1 MSILKRALVPLV
13 LVALVVAFAITMFF
27 GGDHTKT
34 LTAHFPRT
42 ISIYE
47 GSEVKV
53 LGVAVGQVDTV
64 TPSGTDVVVTMSY
77 DADVDVPADAKAVIV
92 APSIVGDRYVQLT
105 PVYKSGPR
113 LKDGATLEGQD
124 TGVPLE
130 LDQIYSSLDRLN
142 VALGPEGANKN
153 GALADLLDVTA
164 QNFGGQGA
172 ALHQTI
178 QDFSSLSQTLDD
190 NKEELF
196 GSARELEGFINT
208 LATNDKT
215 VRQFNQS
222 LSDVSDLLSGEK
234 EELAAALHNLSVGLG
249 EVATF
254 VKDNRQILGQNIEH
268 INRVAKVLVKQ
279 RDALDET
286 LTDAPV
292 ALNNLALTYNP
303 QAGTL
308 DTNANLGELVNQV
321 TGNPAEFVCAI
332 LSQADKSGQLCN
344 VTNTLLKRAAPF
356 GEAGSPL
363 GTGTS
368 YGQHFDLSLGGLVQV
383 TDDEGSRQ

>member
-1 MSILKRALVPLV
+1 MSLVKRLILPLV
-13 LVALVVAFAITMFF
+13 VLALVVVAGFTLFSS
-27 GGDHTKT
+27 DDSKT

-53 LGVAVGQVDTV
+53 LGVAIGTVDTV
-64 TPSGTDVVVTMSY
+64 TPSGTDVVVKMHY
-77 DADVDVPADAKAVIV
+77 DASINLPKDAKAVIV
-92 APSIVGDRYVQLT
+92 APSIVGDRYVQIT
-105 PVYKSGPR
+105 PVYEDGAK
-113 LKDGATLEGQD
+113 LADGATLQAED
-124 TGVPLE
+124 TSVPLE
-130 LDQIYSSLDRLN
+130 LDQIYSSLDELN
-142 VALGPEGANKN
+142 VALGPNGANEK
-153 GALADLLDVTA
+153 GALTDLLETTA

-172 ALHQTI
+172 QFHQTI
-178 QDFSSLSQTLDD
+178 EDFSKLSQTLDD
-190 NKEELF
+190 NKEALF

-254 VKDNRQILGQNIEH
+254 VKDNRDILGKNITH

-279 RDALDET
+279 RTALDET
-286 LTDAPV
+286 LRDAPV

-308 DTNANLGELVNQV
+308 DTNANLGELVNQLSSDP
-321 TGNPAEFVCAI
+321 TTLICGF
-332 LSQADKSGQLCN
+332 LSQADKSGQLCD
-344 VTNTLLKRAAPF
+344 L
-356 GEAGSPL
+356 AGSVLNRSAPL
-363 GTGTS
+363 GGAPASERPVYDQT
-368 YGQHFDLSLGGLVQV
+368 LGGLVEV
-383 TDDEGSRQ
+383 SP